1 MHLLIASEASYIIL
15 IALYTVC
22 SHEIYFVSCKKS
34 RTIIQLELL
43 GITIHTLQLLCR
55 ITFTPTVQH
64 CSMATVTGLCLRL
77 KLMQNPRDYTTG
89 RWPAPQQADPRHHCH
104 HGRDARWD
112 APLPDSLFLLVDTL
126 CCIDMTSLCWKTVH
140 ETIWRTVYW
149 NCCILQLLLIFS

>member
-22 SHEIYFVSCKKS
+22 SHEMCFVSCKKS

-77 KLMQNPRDYTTG
+77 KLMQNPRDLVRLRPSLRLDTCMWTQPRPQLPGNQDGDSIDGILG
-89 RWPAPQQADPRHHCH
+89 RPASFC
-104 HGRDARWD
+104 
-112 APLPDSLFLLVDTL
+112 L
-126 CCIDMTSLCWKTVH
+126 CPSPTMPMTCI
-140 ETIWRTVYW
+140 
-149 NCCILQLLLIFS
+149 QLLLPRPSSTSLLVSCCR